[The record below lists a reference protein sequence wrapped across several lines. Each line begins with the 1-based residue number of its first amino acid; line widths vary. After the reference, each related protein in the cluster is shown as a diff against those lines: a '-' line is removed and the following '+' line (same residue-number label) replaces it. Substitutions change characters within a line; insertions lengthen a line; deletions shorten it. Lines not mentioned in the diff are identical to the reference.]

1 MKNQI
6 ILTTTTMA
14 FLLFLSTISLR
25 AANKNHFR
33 DSTEHGIFNK
43 LKMTSLAYG
52 GSGVLFTTVNSQFT
66 AMTGGRG
73 SATFNNRYAFGGAGW
88 GMPKS
93 VEMQSIKTD
102 TLEFYK
108 FGYGGLEFGY
118 LFYEGEKFSIG
129 SNLLFACGAGFVES
143 YPKSKGGFDLFP
155 VFEPSVYS
163 QISLGKLLKLDVG
176 LTYRYVTGSKFSYI
190 NNRQLSGPSIY
201 LAFLV
206 GACSCN

>member
-6 ILTTTTMA
+6 ITTITIVW
-14 FLLFLSTISLR
+14 LLILSISSLK
-25 AANKNHFR
+25 AANKIHSR
-33 DSTEHGIFNK
+33 DSTENLIFEK
-43 LKMTSLAYG
+43 VKMTSLAFG
-52 GSGVLFTTVNSQFT
+52 GSGVLFTTVNSQFA

-73 SATFNNRYAFGGAGW
+73 SATFNNRYTFGGAGW
-88 GMPKS
+88 GMPKG

-129 SNLLFACGAGFVES
+129 SNLLLACGAGFVES
-143 YPKSKGGFDLFP
+143 YPKSKSRFDLFP

-163 QISLGKLLKLDVG
+163 QINLGKLLKLDIG
-176 LTYRYVTGSKFSYI
+176 IKYRFIAGSELQHISK
-190 NNRQLSGPSIY
+190 RQLSGPSVY

-206 GACSCN
+206 GTCNCN